1 MASCWQVRKGGLILN
16 RGLFRSKH
24 TGRAKLISNRLSRR
38 SIERRMGMSE
48 ASRTGLCNVIGLSG
62 VDTFNRR
69 YERRHHHNRQNG
81 GKDRHSDMV
90 ASLVVVQNKPS

>member
-1 MASCWQVRKGGLILN
+1 
-16 RGLFRSKH
+16 
-24 TGRAKLISNRLSRR
+24 
-38 SIERRMGMSE
+38 MGMGE
-48 ASRTGLCNVIGLSG
+48 ASRTGLRNVTGLSG

-90 ASLVVVQNKPS
+90 ASLVVVHNKPS

>member
-1 MASCWQVRKGGLILN
+1 
-16 RGLFRSKH
+16 
-24 TGRAKLISNRLSRR
+24 
-38 SIERRMGMSE
+38 MSE

-81 GKDRHSDMV
+81 GKDRHSYTV
-90 ASLVVVQNKPS
+90 ASLLVVHNKPS

>member
-1 MASCWQVRKGGLILN
+1 
-16 RGLFRSKH
+16 
-24 TGRAKLISNRLSRR
+24 
-38 SIERRMGMSE
+38 MGMSE

-90 ASLVVVQNKPS
+90 ASLVVVHNKPSQAEEQR